1 AFALKGLRMVGSD
14 WPVGLVALT
23 LALVFRASRVLPSM
37 FLLLAL
43 GVGVSLWQTP
53 GLLGDLAAVRPT
65 PQLPPL
71 GTQGLTWDAVAVGA
85 LLLALPQLPLT
96 LGNAILAVTAE
107 HNRLFPA
114 RRIGHRRVALS
125 TGLMNLLS
133 PLVGGIPLCH
143 GAGGLAAH
151 VRFGARTGGAPVIVG
166 SLLLALA
173 LLFGDAVGLMLGLFP
188 DAVLGVMLLLA
199 GLALARSALRHRGR
213 PGEGLVLVAT
223 AATAIWSV
231 GAAFVVGMVLNALVR
246 WRQGRDGG

>member
-1 AFALKGLRMVGSD
+1 
-14 WPVGLVALT
+14 
-23 LALVFRASRVLPSM
+23 
-37 FLLLAL
+37 
-43 GVGVSLWQTP
+43 
-53 GLLGDLAAVRPT
+53 
-65 PQLPPL
+65 
-71 GTQGLTWDAVAVGA
+71 
-85 LLLALPQLPLT
+85 
-96 LGNAILAVTAE
+96 
-107 HNRLFPA
+107 
-114 RRIGHRRVALS
+114 
-125 TGLMNLLS
+125 MNLLS

>member
-1 AFALKGLRMVGSD
+1 
-14 WPVGLVALT
+14 VGLVALT

-107 HNRLFPA
+107 HKRLFPA

-166 SLLLALA
+166 SLLLVLA